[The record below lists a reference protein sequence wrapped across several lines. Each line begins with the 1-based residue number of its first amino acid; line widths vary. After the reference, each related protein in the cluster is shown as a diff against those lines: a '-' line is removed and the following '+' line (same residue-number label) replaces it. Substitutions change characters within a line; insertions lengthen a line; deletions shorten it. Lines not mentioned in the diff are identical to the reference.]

1 MNARDIMTTPVH
13 TIRDTATIGEAARL
27 LTDQRISALP
37 VLDQDEELVG
47 VLTHTDFFLHPI
59 HYPGTEGHLFELLGS
74 LVGVDDLE
82 SASKAL
88 AERSVRDVM
97 THPVIT
103 ITEDADIGEIAR
115 LMLHDKRT
123 RLPVVRDE
131 KVVGIVCR
139 HDFLKLITTA
149 KSVD

>member
-1 MNARDIMTTPVH
+1 MNARDVMTAPAY
-13 TIRDTATIGEAARL
+13 TIRDTATVGEAAQL
-27 LTDQRISALP
+27 LADKRISTLP
-37 VLDQDEELVG
+37 VLDQDEKLVG

-59 HYPGTEGHLFELLGS
+59 HYPGAEGHLFELLGS
-74 LVGVDDLE
+74 LVGVDNLE
-82 SASKAL
+82 SASKTL

-97 THPVIT
+97 THPVTT

-123 RLPVVRDE
+123 RLPVVRGE

-139 HDFLKLITTA
+139 HDFLKLITAA
-149 KSVD
+149 KNAD